1 MSKYII
7 EIDDN
12 DLTELKGRY
21 RTYANG
27 VVQGFINSSLGAVTE
42 EETAE
47 AAESLDR
54 EAHSLA
60 GKLSLLLDAARP
72 EATGTV
78 TELAAIR

>member
-21 RTYANG
+21 RTFANG
-27 VVQGFINSSLGAVTE
+27 VVQRLINSFLGAVTE
-42 EETAE
+42 EEGAE
-47 AAESLDR
+47 ALELLDR
-54 EAHSLA
+54 EAYFLA